1 MDRGTLGA
9 KKRALMRCYFADE
22 NMSALTKWVQGVIPA
37 KVSAARIE
45 FLVFLLERQA
55 GLGDGANAPP

>member
-1 MDRGTLGA
+1 MGGGALGA
-9 KKRALMRCYFADE
+9 KKRALLRCHFSDE
-22 NMSALTKWVQGVIPA
+22 HVGTLTKWVQGVIPV

-45 FLVFLLERQA
+45 FLVFLFERQA